1 VTTTTKIVCQNRKAH
16 HDYFIE
22 ETFEAG
28 IVLVG
33 TEIKSLRLGRANL
46 REGYARIRGEEV
58 FLIGAHISPYA
69 QADRFS
75 RPDPIRTRKLL
86 MHKKEI
92 KKLIGK
98 TKEKGYTLIPTKIYL
113 KDGKAKVAI
122 GLAKGKRQYDKR
134 EAIKR
139 KTVARE
145 MEKAIKRGKT
155 RP

>member
-1 VTTTTKIVCQNRKAH
+1 MMATTTKIVCQNKKAF
-16 HDYFIE
+16 HDFFIE

-46 REGYARIRGEEV
+46 RDGYARIRGEEI
-58 FLIGAHISPYA
+58 FLVGTHISPYA

-75 RPDPIRTRKLL
+75 QPDPRRTRKLL
-86 MHKKEI
+86 LHKREI
-92 KKLIGK
+92 NKLIGK
-98 TKEKGYTLIPTKIYL
+98 TKERGYTLVPTKIYL

-122 GLAKGKRQYDKR
+122 GLARGKRQYDKR

-139 KTVARE
+139 KTVVRE
-145 MEKAIKRGKT
+145 MEKAIKGAKNR
-155 RP
+155 